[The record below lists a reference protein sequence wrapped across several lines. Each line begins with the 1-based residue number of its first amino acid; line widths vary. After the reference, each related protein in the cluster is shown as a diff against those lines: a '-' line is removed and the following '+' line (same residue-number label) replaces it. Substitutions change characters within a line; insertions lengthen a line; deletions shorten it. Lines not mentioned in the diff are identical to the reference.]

1 MKRLA
6 LLAFALSLSPLALG
20 QSGGTKGME
29 MKGMDM
35 KGMEKEEKSGVHKAT
50 GVVTKVDAAKGRV
63 TIKHDPVPSLNWPTM
78 SMVFVVKDKSMLEKM
93 PKDKKID
100 FEFTQQGKDYVV
112 TSVK

>member
-6 LLAFALSLSPLALG
+6 FLAVALALPCFALG
-20 QSGGTKGME
+20 QSSGM
-29 MKGMDM
+29 KDTDM
-35 KGMEKEEKSGVHKAT
+35 KGVEKKSSKSEVHKAT

-78 SMVFVVKDKSMLEKM
+78 NMVFIVKDKSMIEKM
-93 PKDKKID
+93 PKDRKIE
-100 FEFTQQGKDYVV
+100 FEFTQQGKDYIV

>member
-6 LLAFALSLSPLALG
+6 FLAVALALPCIALG
-20 QSGGTKGME
+20 QSSGMKDTD
-29 MKGMDM
+29 MK
-35 KGMEKEEKSGVHKAT
+35 KGMEKKAAKSEVHKAT

-63 TIKHDPVPSLNWPTM
+63 TIKHDPVPSLNWPIM
-78 SMVFVVKDKSMLEKM
+78 NMVFIVKDKSMIEKM

-100 FEFTQQGKDYVV
+100 FEFMQQGKDYVV

>member
-1 MKRLA
+1 MKRLGFLVLA
-6 LLAFALSLSPLALG
+6 LAFAPVALAQG
-20 QSGGTKGME
+20 PMKGMDTKGME
-29 MKGMDM
+29 KKQEKGA
-35 KGMEKEEKSGVHKAT
+35 GHKAT

-78 SMVFVVKDKSMLEKM
+78 NMVFIVKDKSMIEKM